1 MSMDDT
7 LKVEFP
13 LGEGGRA
20 VVVRRPTDNQLF
32 ALTLIRR
39 PTSASTTQ
47 DRATFMARI
56 LSLVESLIEPDVWG
70 QIETDMLSGKLS
82 PEDLLRLVND
92 VLQFRW
98 TTVDAPD
105 AEDGD
110 PDAPVRIPERPAPR
124 IVRGG

>member
-1 MSMDDT
+1 MDDT

-13 LGEGGRA
+13 LGEGGR
-20 VVVRRPTDNQLF
+20 VVAVRRPTDHQLF

-47 DRATFMARI
+47 ERATFMARV
-56 LSLVESLIEPDVWG
+56 LSLVESLIQPNVWG
-70 QIETDMLSGKLS
+70 QIETDMLRGELS
-82 PEDLLRLVND
+82 PEDLLLLVNE

-98 TTVDAPD
+98 ATVDAPMPEHGEESD
-105 AEDGD
+105 SR
-110 PDAPVRIPERPAPR
+110 VPERPAPR